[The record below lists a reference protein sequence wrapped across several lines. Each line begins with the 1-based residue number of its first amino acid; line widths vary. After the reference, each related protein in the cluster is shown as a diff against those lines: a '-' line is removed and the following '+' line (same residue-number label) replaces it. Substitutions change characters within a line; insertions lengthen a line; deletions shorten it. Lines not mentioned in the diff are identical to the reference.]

1 MGGAQIANPALN
13 FKALLA
19 DLQNMILLRD
29 KHWQADGGGGGLHPV
44 SLNNSYSAHCQ
55 FPPFP
60 KEQELRSF
68 LISTTLSHEGTF
80 R

>member
-29 KHWQADGGGGGLHPV
+29 KRWQADGGGGSSS
-44 SLNNSYSAHCQ
+44 SLSQ
-55 FPPFP
+55 
-60 KEQELRSF
+60 Q
-68 LISTTLSHEGTF
+68 
-80 R
+80 